1 MLKLT
6 ESHAKALMFV
16 SVSLI
21 LLNILEKDSY
31 NFFFFFFD
39 IFFIQRMNEEI
50 LEFKIC
56 SS

>member
-31 NFFFFFFD
+31 CFLFFFFD
-39 IFFIQRMNEEI
+39 IFSIQRMNEEI
-50 LEFKIC
+50 LEC